1 MPREKE
7 TVAFARQIVSR
18 AGCAVEK
25 PVAAGVVKGLPCKK
39 EERQEIGIEIMG
51 RARTLLLDKTVP
63 DVTLLGNEKCCDWD
77 TYFCPFFPHVEMCF
91 THNPEAQSSR
101 SPTKPSLPGMAFF
114 MRTFLTLT
122 PRIYLRGSD

>member
-1 MPREKE
+1 
-7 TVAFARQIVSR
+7 
-18 AGCAVEK
+18 
-25 PVAAGVVKGLPCKK
+25 
-39 EERQEIGIEIMG
+39 
-51 RARTLLLDKTVP
+51 LLLGEAVP

-114 MRTFLTLT
+114 MR
-122 PRIYLRGSD
+122 RYLKKDNQHG